1 MSPPAVTAAAVIM
14 APSAAPLRRRR
25 RLLLTAALAALVLL
39 VQGAAAE
46 APPPSDGLLVLRAP
60 AYVSLAKEEASLPG
74 DRVGDLVS
82 LAMGFSVEQELP
94 WGGLAAGDVFLR
106 PRAFLLLSLLGAD
119 ERLLPKA
126 IASYRVAHTVPVDL
140 SWVSSSLESSFG
152 DDSLML
158 EYSPMH
164 QFMYGFGKA
173 FSQIAQW
180 ENLRPRNLNTAIAPG
195 SSLNVTVQED
205 AEFLLE
211 LRLLHEFAKAVAS
224 ASPASP
230 AVVAVELGG
239 LLGVVRRHGD
249 GSAQAEEA
257 RSMLGHAVAQF
268 AEDVA
273 GVWGGEVVVAALTVA
288 TAPEPSLRKGRSALQ
303 LRETQSKM
311 DMQNPYNLA
320 YRYNYNYAVVFNIV
334 LWLMLAMALAI
345 IAVSY
350 GMWNMDPG
358 RDSLIYR
365 MTNQRLKAD

>member
-1 MSPPAVTAAAVIM
+1 MSPPAAAAATM
-14 APSAAPLRRRR
+14 APSAAPLRLR
-25 RLLLTAALAALVLL
+25 RLLLLAALAALVLL
-39 VQGAAAE
+39 VQGTAAE
-46 APPPSDGLLVLRAP
+46 APPPADGLLVLRAP
-60 AYVSLAKEEASLPG
+60 AYVPLAKEEAALPG

-140 SWVSSSLESSFG
+140 SWVSNSLESSFG

-195 SSLNVTVQED
+195 SSLNVTVQV
-205 AEFLLE
+205 
-211 LRLLHEFAKAVAS
+211 RLCVCARACVGTCVTS

-288 TAPEPSLRKGRSALQ
+288 TAPEPSLRRARSVLQ
-303 LRETQSKM
+303 LRETRSK
-311 DMQNPYNLA
+311 NPYNLA